1 VLVDIWFAERS
12 LLDGAG
18 LACVRSNPCHC
29 SFVGLFQLMHFFMLS
44 LGLYESRKD
53 RVPFFIPSL
62 ASIVENDTSS
72 NLIGSK
78 KGKKIHSI

>member
-1 VLVDIWFAERS
+1 
-12 LLDGAG
+12 
-18 LACVRSNPCHC
+18 
-29 SFVGLFQLMHFFMLS
+29 MLS

-78 KGKKIHSI
+78 KGKKSIPSNQY